1 MDMYIRSRKAFNNRQ
16 MLALSKLYEWRYR
29 LAQQEDESTG
39 YILPNLIMLQVSL

>member
-39 YILPNLIMLQVSL
+39 YILPNHIMLQVSL